1 VRTYVLTTVGVSLL
15 GQIRKKFEVSDGKLP
30 DEREVVAF
38 LRQHEPEAHE
48 CGAEINSLAAL
59 LSGTQL
65 SNGTP
70 EAPAAVQLLV
80 SDTDEGEWV
89 GKVLC
94 QYLPKWQGPKIE
106 DVQMARVS
114 KLNGENYKSFANH
127 GLKSLVTQAIK
138 CLKGAET
145 KWPEAKRVINAT
157 GGYKAQI
164 SFAGLIGQVMR
175 VPVVY
180 LFEHFARCIELQPLP
195 VAFDRGLWL
204 GNYWL
209 FEELEN
215 PEEMV
220 EWRRV
225 CDYQVDKRIADL
237 LNRVEIDGKEYVEL
251 SPILA
256 LLHQGFKSTLP
267 DEMAQPPDSDLA
279 PADKLKITPDHHLP
293 KGAETRFQQLAELPW
308 VKRVETIRLVNTPTL
323 SRVKSGGNIA
333 AKVNEVFFIH
343 GDGDMGVEIRLIT
356 TCSTDAERNWCL
368 EELRTVMS

>member
-15 GQIRKKFEVSDGKLP
+15 GQIRNKFEISDGKLP
-30 DEREVVAF
+30 DERQVVAF
-38 LRQHEPEAHE
+38 LRKHKPEDRE

-65 SNGTP
+65 STGTP

-89 GKVLC
+89 GQVLC

-114 KLNGENYKSFANH
+114 QLNGEDYKSFANQ
-127 GLKSLVTQAIK
+127 GLKSLVTQAIE
-138 CLKGAET
+138 CLKSAET

-164 SFAGLIGQVMR
+164 SFAGLIGQVMD

-180 LFEHFARCIELQPLP
+180 LFEHFAQCIELQPLP

-204 GNYWL
+204 ENYWL
-209 FEELEN
+209 FNALAEKG
-215 PEEMV
+215 EMV

-225 CDYQVDKRIADL
+225 CNYQVDKRIADL
-237 LNRVEIDGKEYVEL
+237 LIRVEIDGKEYVEL
-251 SPILA
+251 SPILE
-256 LLHQGFKSTLP
+256 LLHQGFKSTP
-267 DEMAQPPDSDLA
+267 PEEMEQPPDSGIN
-279 PADKLKITPDHHLP
+279 PADKLKIAPDHHRP
-293 KGAETRFQQLAELPW
+293 NGAKTRFQQLAELPW
-308 VKRVETIRLVNTPTL
+308 VKRVETIELANTPI
-323 SRVKSGGNIA
+323 SRPKSGGNTA
-333 AKVNEVFFIH
+333 VNEILVIH
-343 GDGDMGVEIRLIT
+343 SDGSKGVEIRLIT

-368 EELRTVMS
+368 EELKTVMV